1 MKALATL
8 SIIALSAPAR
18 ATASTNHAGVDVSNL
33 QGKALVTLNHSAM
46 EGAAQTSDVKLQ
58 HSDDGATGWTDTGY
72 AFAQVTTAGGAK
84 LQTLL
89 VDADRFKKY
98 VRPVSTLAGAGVACT
113 YGVTAAN
120 YPQR

>member
-1 MKALATL
+1 MKALFNLVTL
-8 SIIALSAPAR
+8 ALFASAR
-18 ATASTNHAGVDVSNL
+18 VTASTNGAGVDVGNL

-58 HSDDGATGWTDTGY
+58 HSDDNATWSDTGY
-72 AFAQVTTAGGAK
+72 AFGQVTTAGGAK

-98 VRPVSTLAGAGVACT
+98 VRVVSTLAGAGVACT
-113 YGVTAAN
+113 YGVTIAN
-120 YPQR
+120 YPQQ